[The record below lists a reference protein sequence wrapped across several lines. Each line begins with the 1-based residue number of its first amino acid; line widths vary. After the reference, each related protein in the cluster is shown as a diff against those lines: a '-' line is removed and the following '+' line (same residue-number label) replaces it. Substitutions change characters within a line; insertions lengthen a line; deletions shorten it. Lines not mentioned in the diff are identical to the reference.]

1 MGEEASARWRAG
13 RKAAMTIDAKSFF
26 LLAGTLAAGGA
37 GGYYFRER
45 TAPPPKPVEP
55 LPAPPVAASAAPS
68 AAPAP
73 TPDPVPAAPPCDDG
87 AGEPEACPVAIAPSD
102 EGVCAN
108 WAAKRCPD
116 YKAAFKPKVAQAAVA
131 CLRKLVGGERCDQY
145 RANLCGHKALMAAC
159 QEPAPDSRAA
169 SADSGASSQLATQCE
184 AIVKGCSNTVPETT
198 LADCHRTLSGMN
210 EAGRAAMVEC
220 MKTHCTDKGLFG
232 CEAVTKATPRQ

>member
-1 MGEEASARWRAG
+1 
-13 RKAAMTIDAKSFF
+13 MTIDAKSFF

-45 TAPPPKPVEP
+45 TAPPKPVEP
-55 LPAPPVAASAAPS
+55 LPTPPVTASAAPS

-73 TPDPVPAAPPCDDG
+73 APEPVPAAPPCDDG

-102 EGVCAN
+102 EGVCGN
-108 WAAKRCPD
+108 WAAKRCAD
-116 YKAAFKPKVAQAAVA
+116 YKAAFKPKVAQGAVA

-159 QEPAPDSRAA
+159 QEPPPGSTSAA
-169 SADSGASSQLATQCE
+169 ADSGASPSQLAVQCE
-184 AIVKGCSNTVPETT
+184 AIVKSCTNTVPETT
-198 LADCHRTLSGMN
+198 LADCYRTLSGMN

-232 CEAVTKATPRQ
+232 CEAVTKLTPRP